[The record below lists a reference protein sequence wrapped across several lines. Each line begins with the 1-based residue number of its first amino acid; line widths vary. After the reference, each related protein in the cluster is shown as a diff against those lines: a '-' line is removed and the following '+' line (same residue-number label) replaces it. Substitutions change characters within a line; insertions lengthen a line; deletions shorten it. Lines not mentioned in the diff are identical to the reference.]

1 MLLLQHII
9 KKLKYNTTN
18 LLICTLPLGM
28 NIVLF
33 LCGKLIRNEWSKLPS
48 SPIQMFY
55 YEHYFHVSFLI
66 DIIRFSQLIIN
77 ENKGDRVI
85 RHDSCNKQNIPCIN
99 KETKHLR
106 QK

>member
-1 MLLLQHII
+1 
-9 KKLKYNTTN
+9 
-18 LLICTLPLGM
+18 
-28 NIVLF
+28 
-33 LCGKLIRNEWSKLPS
+33 
-48 SPIQMFY
+48 MFY